1 LTPSTQSILIK
12 FDFFALGFI
21 GEVLLADGA
30 GIFVLEPV
38 EDALGVICMLT
49 LELDSLLRD
58 LHVVLADWADF
69 SFLLDRLA
77 GQSLEILLRQPL

>member
-77 GQSLEILLRQPL
+77 GQSLQILLRQPL

>member
-49 LELDSLLRD
+49 LEFDSLLRD

>member
-12 FDFFALGFI
+12 FDFFALCFI

-49 LELDSLLRD
+49 LELDSLLGD

-77 GQSLEILLRQPL
+77 GQSLQILLRQPL

>member
-49 LELDSLLRD
+49 LELDSLLGD

-77 GQSLEILLRQPL
+77 GQSLQILLRQPL